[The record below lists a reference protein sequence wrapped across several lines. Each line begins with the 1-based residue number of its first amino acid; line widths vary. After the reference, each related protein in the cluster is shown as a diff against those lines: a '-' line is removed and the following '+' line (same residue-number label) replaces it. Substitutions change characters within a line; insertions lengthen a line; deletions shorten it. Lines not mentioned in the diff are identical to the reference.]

1 MNSVTIDNITAW
13 IEVEDQPATVYQLEI
28 HARKKT
34 AEAWIASET
43 GKRFKVCWKD
53 TLNTYHTVG
62 DVRVDGR
69 YCGGTLHRTSGGAG
83 TTIFKDG
90 IRDSLASRRP
100 FVFAQLEVTDD
111 DRHLDDPL
119 KGLGDI
125 MLKVKEVTDIQPLAF
140 HATPTIETPKV
151 HERAK
156 KAVAQHVGLG
166 AARPTKAYGRS
177 KSKRIR
183 TIARF
188 TFHYR
193 PLGTSIDLLFHPT
206 MPALPPYHARQ
217 PAPYPNHG
225 SHFQLLADDIAPP
238 PERAVRRAVAP
249 PTASI
254 DDDEEE
260 EERIRKLEA
269 ELAALRARK
278 KVKKEVKAEVK
289 LEERID
295 LSGDVIDLTMMSSRS
310 LGDTGGDGGRGVLL
324 ALHVIATGDAMG
336 LCNIQQPLSPPAL
349 RATWCLFTR
358 QSEGCVTVE
367 MEKDGVQAVY
377 RPDRPGRH
385 QHYSVAYDES
395 AAPWG
400 ARCPNDN
407 ALRHHVATVEVLD
420 FERRPVLPAIP
431 DGYVRE
437 VFGLRYVRLSFKST
451 RLCVG
456 LGVQA
461 AMTIAAVATLA
472 RKSGRAWILVT
483 FVVTIFLASTA
494 IELIAV
500 RVLSQEVALFRHHA
514 RGAEPQIYYPLM
526 VNGICLCICV
536 RRGDLRNRWEADV
549 WSSRARSVIAGHD
562 WQLGAVIR
570 EVEVSPQARAFGR
583 VVFTP
588 KSLAFTLPLVITNVL
603 ATALVGIQVWAYRRD
618 VVASLGPF
626 SSGSRVGGILLLLLE
641 SGVMFCVMCITIVV
655 LVAYAP
661 PMANVNAIVVVT
673 DVLQFSVGAY
683 ATFVILVVT
692 VYQHRTAISM
702 IQGQSSFMASIRFV
716 SPASGTDA
724 SSAGLPDGDMSR
736 IEHTREGDAIEMTS
750 RRSR

>member
-1 MNSVTIDNITAW
+1 MNSVTMDNITAW
-13 IEVEDQPATVYQLEI
+13 IEVEDQPATVYQPEI
-28 HARKKT
+28 NARKRT

-43 GKRFKVCWKD
+43 GKRFRVCWKD
-53 TLNTYHTVG
+53 TLNAYHTVG

-69 YCGGTLHRTSGGAG
+69 YCGGTLHRTTGGAG

-125 MLKVKEVTDIQPLAF
+125 VLKVKEVTDIQPLAF
-140 HATPTIETPKV
+140 QTTLTIETPKV

-166 AARPTKAYGRS
+166 SARPTKAYGRS

-193 PLGTSIDLLFHPT
+193 PLGTSTIMPFHPT
-206 MPALPPYHARQ
+206 VPANPAVRLLRLTPTMDCTSSRSCPSCPSTRVSPVSPARLQ
-217 PAPYPNHG
+217 
-225 SHFQLLADDIAPP
+225 ADDIAPP
-238 PERAVRRAVAP
+238 PERVVRRAVAP
-249 PTASI
+249 SAAEI

-260 EERIRKLEA
+260 EERIRRLEA

-310 LGDTGGDGGRGVLL
+310 LGDTGRDGGRGVSL
-324 ALHVIATGDAMG
+324 ALHVIATG
-336 LCNIQQPLSPPAL
+336 QPLSP
-349 RATWCLFTR
+349 
-358 QSEGCVTVE
+358 SGYVTVE
-367 MEKDGVQAVY
+367 MEKDGVQVVY
-377 RPDRPGRH
+377 RPDRPDRH
-385 QHYSVAYDES
+385 SILS
-395 AAPWG
+395 AI
-400 ARCPNDN
+400 
-407 ALRHHVATVEVLD
+407 L
-420 FERRPVLPAIP
+420 

-437 VFGLRYVRLSFKST
+437 VFGLRYVRLSFK
-451 RLCVG
+451 
-456 LGVQA
+456 
-461 AMTIAAVATLA
+461 
-472 RKSGRAWILVT
+472 RKSGRACILIT
-483 FVVTIFLASTA
+483 FVVAIFLASTA
-494 IELIAV
+494 IELIAI
-500 RVLSQEVALFRHHA
+500 RVLSEESR
-514 RGAEPQIYYPLM
+514 IYYPLM
-526 VNGICLCICV
+526 INGICLCVCV
-536 RRGDLRNRWEADV
+536 
-549 WSSRARSVIAGHD
+549 
-562 WQLGAVIR
+562 LGAVIR
-570 EVEVSPQARAFGR
+570 EVQVSPQARAFGR

-588 KSLAFTLPLVITNVL
+588 KSLACTLPLVITNVL

-618 VVASLGPF
+618 VAASLGPF
-626 SSGSRVGGILLLLLE
+626 LSGSRVGGILLLLLE
-641 SGVMFCVMCITIVV
+641 SGVVFCIMCTTIVV

-661 PMANVNAIVVVT
+661 PMANVSAIVVVT

-692 VYQHRTAISM
+692 VYQRRTARSM
-702 IQGQSSFMASIRFV
+702 IHGQSSFMASIRFV
-716 SPASGTDA
+716 SPASGTDGSLA
-724 SSAGLPDGDMSR
+724 SSGGLSDGGITR
-736 IEHTREGDAIEMTS
+736 IGAARDAEVIEMTS
-750 RRSR
+750 RGSR